1 MDVKDIFFF
10 CLAPLSFNLPFYLR
24 GLISTLQLNLNYLN
38 CTCKIF
44 FPKLNKI
51 VENFFPSFQIG
62 TYLYAC
68 IISVVNLFIYTIHR
82 KDLDPVLYNTD
93 IKYH

>member
-38 CTCKIF
+38 CTYKIF
-44 FPKLNKI
+44 FSKI
-51 VENFFPSFQIG
+51 KQNNGEFFPSFQLG

-68 IISVVNLFIYTIHR
+68 IISVVYLFIQYTGWTWS
-82 KDLDPVLYNTD
+82 LYYILHT
-93 IKYH
+93 